1 MTFTEIETRLGEIL
15 AALHDK
21 GHARARAHLS
31 IHLTSWVSICVGGL
45 NDRDMPSSFFDDE
58 PGAVLDKA
66 AAFVAKL
73 PAPEAAAM
81 AAYRGKLGA
90 ALNFAT
96 DASLSDTITAGTRQ
110 SMDAVSA
117 MLIEKE

>member
-1 MTFTEIETRLGEIL
+1 MTFTEIEARLAEIL

-73 PAPEAAAM
+73 PVPKAVAM
-81 AAYRGKLGA
+81 ATYREKLGD

-96 DASLSDTITAGTRQ
+96 AEALPPTITAGASQ
-110 SMDAVSA
+110 SMTAVSEL
-117 MLIEKE
+117 LIGKE